1 MAYLNNRWLLVTL
14 AAAASVFLGVLS
26 GEDDLVAS
34 LSERARVL
42 YPNTENFTAASSR
55 WSRAKSPS
63 YSLIVQVAT
72 EADVQKTVSLW
83 LQDFDGGTDSL
94 EIIYA
99 NEKRVPFL
107 AVSGGHGTTSELAN
121 AKDAIGI
128 RFNQMRNITIVDD
141 GQAVLIE
148 GGVRTG
154 DLLPYLWTR
163 GKQTM
168 TTACDCVGF
177 IAPVIG
183 GGHGW
188 LQGRY
193 GLATDQLLS
202 ARLVLANGTVVEVSQ
217 ESNPDLFWALRGAG
231 HNFGL
236 VTQAKLKIYD
246 VAPDEKQWIGSG
258 LTFTHDK
265 LEDLFD
271 IGNKVLDDP
280 ERLSGLS
287 YYFVF
292 GFNPEVDPVNVSLF
306 CHFAIERVVA
316 HETSLSSHSGS

>member
-1 MAYLNNRWLLVTL
+1 
-14 AAAASVFLGVLS
+14 
-26 GEDDLVAS
+26 
-34 LSERARVL
+34 
-42 YPNTENFTAASSR
+42 
-55 WSRAKSPS
+55 
-63 YSLIVQVAT
+63 
-72 EADVQKTVSLW
+72 
-83 LQDFDGGTDSL
+83 
-94 EIIYA
+94 
-99 NEKRVPFL
+99 
-107 AVSGGHGTTSELAN
+107 
-121 AKDAIGI
+121 
-128 RFNQMRNITIVDD
+128 MRNITIVDD
-141 GQAVLIE
+141 GQAVIIE

-154 DLLPYLWTR
+154 DLLPYLWSR

-177 IAPVIG
+177 IAPVLG

-217 ESNPDLFWALRGAG
+217 ETNPDLFWALRGAG

-246 VAPDEKQWIGSG
+246 VASDERQWIGSG
-258 LTFTHDK
+258 FTFTHDK

-271 IGNKVLDDP
+271 IGNKVLEDP
-280 ERLSGLS
+280 ERSAGLS

-292 GFNPEVDPVNVSLF
+292 GFNSEVDPVNVSLF
-306 CHFAIERVVA
+306 CHLANERTVA
-316 HETSLSSHSGS
+316 HEPSLSSHSGS

>member
-1 MAYLNNRWLLVTL
+1 M
-14 AAAASVFLGVLS
+14 
-26 GEDDLVAS
+26 
-34 LSERARVL
+34 
-42 YPNTENFTAASSR
+42 
-55 WSRAKSPS
+55 
-63 YSLIVQVAT
+63 
-72 EADVQKTVSLW
+72 
-83 LQDFDGGTDSL
+83 
-94 EIIYA
+94 YA

-128 RFNQMRNITIVDD
+128 RFTQMRNISIVDD

-154 DLLPYLWTR
+154 DLLPYLWAR

-177 IAPVIG
+177 IAPVLG

-217 ESNPDLFWALRGAG
+217 GGNPDLFWALQGAG

-246 VAPDEKQWIGSG
+246 VAPDERRWIGSG
-258 LTFTHDK
+258 FTFTHDK

-280 ERLSGLS
+280 ERSPGMS

-292 GFNPEVDPVNVSLF
+292 GFNSEVDPVNVSLF
-306 CHFAIERVVA
+306 CHLAIKRTIA
-316 HETSLSSHSGS
+316 HEISLSSHSGS